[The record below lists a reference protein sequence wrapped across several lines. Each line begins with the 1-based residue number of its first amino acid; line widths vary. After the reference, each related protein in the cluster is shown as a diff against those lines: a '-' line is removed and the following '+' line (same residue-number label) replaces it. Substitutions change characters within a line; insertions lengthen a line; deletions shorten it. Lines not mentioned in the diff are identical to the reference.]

1 MKQVFALILLAPV
14 LGLVAQGPVQ
24 PKPTAPPAASFTP
37 AVAPDKV
44 IITAGDLKL
53 TAAQFNQVIEL
64 LPEQNRANARGEG
77 RRQFAQELVRVL
89 VLAQEGK
96 RLKIDETPSFKAQ
109 VEFQAQN
116 LLAGKAFAEVAKVS
130 DAEVRQYFE
139 EHKAEFA
146 SAHAH
151 HILVRAAGS
160 PVPLDP
166 GQKDRTV
173 EDAMARA
180 LELRA
185 KLAAGA
191 DFAELATRE
200 SDDSGT
206 RGQGGDMGTF
216 HRGQV
221 MPQLE
226 GEAFTL
232 KIGELSEPIK
242 TPLGYHILRVD
253 ERSEPNFEKA
263 KGEIEQRLQP
273 KKSESVVDS
282 LLKKASVT
290 LDPDFFGPPAK

>member
-1 MKQVFALILLAPV
+1 
-14 LGLVAQGPVQ
+14 
-24 PKPTAPPAASFTP
+24 
-37 AVAPDKV
+37 
-44 IITAGDLKL
+44 
-53 TAAQFNQVIEL
+53 
-64 LPEQNRANARGEG
+64 
-77 RRQFAQELVRVL
+77 
-89 VLAQEGK
+89 
-96 RLKIDETPSFKAQ
+96 
-109 VEFQAQN
+109 
-116 LLAGKAFAEVAKVS
+116 
-130 DAEVRQYFE
+130 
-139 EHKAEFA
+139 
-146 SAHAH
+146 
-151 HILVRAAGS
+151 
-160 PVPLDP
+160 
-166 GQKDRTV
+166 
-173 EDAMARA
+173 MARA